1 MADVKQIELN
11 STYYPAKDVTA
22 RSLVSKALADI
33 ADEFSAVV
41 SYSVGDLAIY
51 QGDLYKCT
59 TAHEGAWDAND
70 FTAVTVDELMTA
82 MKNGLQTDI
91 DNKILYF
98 TSQTVSVGTSAQIMR
113 IPASDTDSRITTDT
127 IVIGCLFGDLNSI
140 TSNVSWQSY
149 AGYVT
154 FSGTCTSATTA
165 NVILGQKGN

>member
-59 TAHEGAWDAND
+59 TAHEGAWDADD
-70 FTAVTVDELMTA
+70 FTAVTVDDLMTA

-113 IPASDTDSRITTDT
+113 IPAVGTNDRITTDT
-127 IVIGCLFGDLNSI
+127 DVISCVFSNPDYIVRDVTWNSY
-140 TSNVSWQSY
+140 S
-149 AGYVT
+149 GYVT
-154 FSGTCTSATTA
+154 FSGTCEASITA
-165 NVILGQKGN
+165 NVILGKKGN